1 MLGNTRTLVA
11 VAGVLIALCVVA
23 RLLPHPPNFAPA
35 AAIALLGCLVFP
47 RLWHV
52 GLVVVLG
59 MGICDWLIGFYDL
72 GVMLTVYASLL
83 MPLAARRFIADSP
96 TALRVGSAAIG
107 AGVGFFLTTNAAVWF
122 FGTGYPASLE
132 GLLASYAA
140 GLPFLKWTIAG
151 NLFWSAVLIGAFR
164 LGARAPGRASS
175 HSGRVE
181 NTGTDALLAA

>member
-1 MLGNTRTLVA
+1 MLGNKRTLVA

-59 MGICDWLIGFYDL
+59 MGIGDWLIGVYDF

-83 MPLAARRFIADSP
+83 IPLAARRFVADSP
-96 TALRVGSAAIG
+96 TAVRIGSAAIG

-122 FGTGYPASLE
+122 FGNAYPPTTE
-132 GLLASYAA
+132 GLLASYVA
-140 GLPFLKWTIAG
+140 GLPFLKWTLAG
-151 NLFWSAVLIGAFR
+151 NLFWSAALFGAFR
-164 LGARAPGRASS
+164 LGARASRPARFLAGQLRA
-175 HSGRVE
+175 
-181 NTGTDALLAA
+181 